1 MTTPSARTET
11 PRRRLLFVAA
21 NPSID
26 RLIEV
31 ASLTVGDIHRPDGV
45 LAVPGGKGLNA
56 ARAAVALGARTT
68 VVAIVGGH
76 AGDWIAD
83 RLAALGIDA
92 SIVRDAAE
100 AETRTCLSVLDR
112 STRLLTEFYE
122 PGEPIDAS
130 TWVALEAALE
140 LVLERGDVGAVV
152 CSGSLPPGAP
162 EDGYARIVR
171 LAGATT
177 TVVDTHGAPLEL
189 AVAERPSIVKV
200 NAAEAAEATG
210 RLVTDP
216 SEAVAAARVL
226 IDRGAGRVVVTLG
239 ADGAV
244 ACDEASAWH
253 LTSTAGRGAYPVGSG
268 DAFVAGLGLAI
279 VAGSGLVG
287 AAGAGMAAGIA
298 NARVPGAGNLDPA
311 AAAALLDEVTVSVL

>member
-1 MTTPSARTET
+1 VTAASSGTEK
-11 PRRRLLFVAA
+11 PRPRLLFVAA

-31 ASLTVGDIHRPDGV
+31 ASLTVGGIHRPDGV

-56 ARAAVALGARTT
+56 ARAAAALGARTT

-226 IDRGAGRVVVTLG
+226 IDRGAGQVVVTLG
-239 ADGAV
+239 AEGAI
-244 ACDEASAWH
+244 AADKTSAWH
-253 LTSTAGRGAYPVGSG
+253 LSSTAGRGAYPVGSG
-268 DAFVAGLGLAI
+268 DAFVAGLALAI
-279 VAGSGLVG
+279 VAGSNLVG

-311 AAAALLDEVTVSVL
+311 AAAALLDEVDVAAL